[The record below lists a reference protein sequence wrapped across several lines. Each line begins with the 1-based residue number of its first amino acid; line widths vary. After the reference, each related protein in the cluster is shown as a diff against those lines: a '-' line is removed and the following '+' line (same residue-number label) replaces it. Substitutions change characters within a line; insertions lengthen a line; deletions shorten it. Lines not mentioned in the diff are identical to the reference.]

1 MLELF
6 IEDNTLWDEKNEIF
20 IDIKSDTLL
29 LEHSLISI
37 SKWESKWEKSFFKT
51 KEKTLEEQIDYIKC
65 MTINKKIDPYIY
77 NALRSSDFKKI
88 DAYINAPMT
97 ATIIKDEHNK
107 SNNGTFITSELI
119 YYWMIALNIPFE
131 CEKWHINRL
140 LTLISVCNI
149 KNKPPKKMSRNEA
162 IRKQAEINAARRK
175 RLNTRG

>member
-1 MLELF
+1 MLE
-6 IEDNTLWDEKNEIF
+6 IVVEENTLWDEKNEVF
-20 IDIKSDTLL
+20 IDIKADTLM

-37 SKWESKWEKSFFKT
+37 SKWESKWCKSFFKT
-51 KEKTLEEQIDYIKC
+51 KEKTLEEQIDYIRC
-65 MTINKKIDPYIY
+65 MTINKKIDPYIF
-77 NALRSSDFKKI
+77 NALRVSDFKKI
-88 DAYINAPMT
+88 DDYINAPMT
-97 ATIIKDEHNK
+97 ATVINDNEPKN
-107 SNNGTFITSELI
+107 NNGTYITSELI

-162 IRKQAEINAARRK
+162 IRRQAEINAARRK